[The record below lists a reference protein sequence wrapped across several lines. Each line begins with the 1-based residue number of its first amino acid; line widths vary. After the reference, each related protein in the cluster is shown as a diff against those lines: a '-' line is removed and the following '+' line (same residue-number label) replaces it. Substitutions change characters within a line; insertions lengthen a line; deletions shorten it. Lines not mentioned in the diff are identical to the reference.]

1 MGGSK
6 AKSYTKSITWLTLV
20 VDDFKV
26 YVAIVAGIVLAIRE
40 ILTISN
46 RDTLDILQLAKEE
59 AYRRYSTDADFVT
72 DPSQV

>member
-1 MGGSK
+1 MGGSE
-6 AKSYTKSITWLTLV
+6 ANSCTKSIIWLTLV

-26 YVAIVAGIVLAIRE
+26 YVTIVAGIVLAIRE

-59 AYRRYSTDADFVT
+59 SI
-72 DPSQV
+72 PSIFH

>member
-1 MGGSK
+1 MGGSE
-6 AKSYTKSITWLTLV
+6 ANSYTKSITWLTLV

-26 YVAIVAGIVLAIRE
+26 YVTIVAGIVLAIRE

>member
-1 MGGSK
+1 LGGSE
-6 AKSYTKSITWLTLV
+6 ANSYTKSITWLTLV

-46 RDTLDILQLAKEE
+46 RDTLNILQLAKEE

>member
-1 MGGSK
+1 MGGSE
-6 AKSYTKSITWLTLV
+6 ANSYTKSITWLTLV

-46 RDTLDILQLAKEE
+46 RDTLNILQLAKEE

>member
-1 MGGSK
+1 MGGSE
-6 AKSYTKSITWLTLV
+6 ANSYTKSITWLTLV

>member
-1 MGGSK
+1 MGGSE
-6 AKSYTKSITWLTLV
+6 ANSYTKSITWLTLV

-26 YVAIVAGIVLAIRE
+26 YVTIVAGIVLAIRE

-46 RDTLDILQLAKEE
+46 RDALDILQLAKEE

-72 DPSQV
+72 DPSQI

>member
-1 MGGSK
+1 MGGSE
-6 AKSYTKSITWLTLV
+6 ANSYTKSITWLTLV

-46 RDTLDILQLAKEE
+46 RDTLDILQLAKED